1 MTTFNKL
8 YKKLQQVIILS
19 KILKF
24 NKNDSLK
31 KKNIRIGIAF
41 LILLAIAITIYA
53 IFEKSG
59 HWLVEEDEF
68 NHAKWVA
75 VLDGQSADLERSDY
89 AANLLREGKVDSV
102 LLLGRRTLRDR
113 SNSEFYVEDFMKQ
126 GAFDN
131 NVVFLVPHDDPSTI
145 SEARTLIPWLK
156 KHNVDTI
163 LLITDAASTYRVKRM
178 FQKLSGNSPVYLT
191 KDIHHITYNPSC
203 WYSSRES
210 RKDWLRSWAALFA
223 SYFETFNTD
232 TLTAADSSYY
242 RPIKSYAD
250 YKREVRAN
258 VNMQKLL
265 PKLEEKINSN
275 SEKESAKESS
285 TEKTEKPQ
293 KAEPPKT
300 EAKDTGKSTAKEQPK
315 AKEPAKDVKKEQAKA
330 APNPAKP
337 QAPAKAK
344 K

>member
-1 MTTFNKL
+1 M
-8 YKKLQQVIILS
+8 S

-31 KKNIRIGIAF
+31 KKNIRIGIA
-41 LILLAIAITIYA
+41 LLVLLAIAITIYA

-59 HWLVEEDEF
+59 HWLVEDDEF
-68 NHAKWVA
+68 KHAKWVA
-75 VLDGQSADLERSDY
+75 VLDGQSADLERSDF

-113 SNSEFYVEDFMKQ
+113 SNSEFYVEDFMKL

-131 NVVFLVPHDDPSTI
+131 NTVFLVPHDDPSTI
-145 SEARTLIPWLK
+145 SEAYTLIPWLK
-156 KHNVDTI
+156 KHKADTV

-191 KDIHHITYNPSC
+191 KDIHHVTYNPSC

-265 PKLEEKINSN
+265 PKLEDKINSN

-285 TEKTEKPQ
+285 TEKMQ

-300 EAKDTGKSTAKEQPK
+300 ENKDTSKATAKEQPK
-315 AKEPAKDVKKEQAKA
+315 AKEPAKDAKKDPPKATNSAKS
-330 APNPAKP
+330 